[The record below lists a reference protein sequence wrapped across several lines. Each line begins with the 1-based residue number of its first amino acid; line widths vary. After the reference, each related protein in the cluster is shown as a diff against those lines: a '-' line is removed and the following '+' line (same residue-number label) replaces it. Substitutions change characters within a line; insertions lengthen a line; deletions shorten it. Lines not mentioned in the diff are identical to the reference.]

1 MGSGL
6 RIAIHLPRLL
16 AVIAAATGGCA
27 RGVPNA
33 SPPPRPASAE
43 EAQRPGPVVQL
54 VDDDD
59 YVVRVV
65 AGDTTC
71 SGTLVAGDQ
80 VLTAHHCVSARA
92 EDGTTLAQD
101 VSAEDVRVE
110 LGSGYLPWG
119 EVGVRAIIAPPCGH
133 SAGAGDIAV
142 LVLDRELVG
151 VATLPPV
158 LDRAPTMGEY
168 VEPAGFGVCPATE
181 DGIRKHVRTGGTLDA
196 IRADRFRLD
205 ASICPG
211 DSGGPAL
218 TRDGELVGVISAAVM
233 DGSASTVGRSEFTRL
248 DHWRPLFAN
257 AKMVSEGASPAE
269 VPPIAGCPQ
278 L

>member
-1 MGSGL
+1 M
-6 RIAIHLPRLL
+6 RVVTVLPRLL
-16 AVIAAATGGCA
+16 AVIAMATAGCTHGA
-27 RGVPNA
+27 PDSNL
-33 SPPPRPASAE
+33 PPRPASAE
-43 EAQRPGPVVQL
+43 EVQRPEPVIQL

-59 YVVRVV
+59 YVVRVI

-92 EDGTTLAQD
+92 GDGTILARD
-101 VSAEDVRVE
+101 VDPSTVRVE

-119 EVGVRAIIAPPCGH
+119 EVGVRGILAPPCGH
-133 SAGAGDIAV
+133 GAGSGDIAM
-142 LVLDRELVG
+142 LILDRELVG
-151 VATLPPV
+151 VATLPPA
-158 LDRAPTMGEY
+158 LDRAPTVGEF
-168 VEPAGFGVCPATE
+168 VEPAGFGVCPASE
-181 DGIRKHVRTGGTLDA
+181 DGIRKHVRTGGPLDA
-196 IRADRFRLD
+196 LRADRFRLD

-218 TRDGELVGVISAAVM
+218 TRDGQLVGVISAAVM

-269 VPPIAGCPQ
+269 VPPIAGCPRP
-278 L
+278 